1 VQSLVCYTAIVRRGS
16 VGLPVR
22 YRPVE
27 LLKAV
32 MGRGVSV
39 AKRCGHISNSGVLN
53 KEYMHQEM

>member
-1 VQSLVCYTAIVRRGS
+1 VCYTAIVHRGS

-27 LLKAV
+27 LLRIV

-39 AKRCGHISNSGVLN
+39 VKRCGYINNSGVLK